1 MKVTWDENTCS
12 HAGKCVQGSPE
23 VFKVVDGNFVI
34 NESAA
39 SEQEVRATVA
49 SCPSG
54 ALKIEDQQYQIR
66 PTMIPC
72 WANFINNREQDF
84 RGKL

>member
-1 MKVTWDENTCS
+1 MKVTWDQDTCS

-49 SCPSG
+49 SCPFG
-54 ALKIEDQQYQIR
+54 ALKIEDQYY
-66 PTMIPC
+66 
-72 WANFINNREQDF
+72 
-84 RGKL
+84 